1 LVGIEKARQP
11 EIFVVTWFL
20 NQFSALFMISIVYAI
35 VFKGEI
41 LEGFQPISVKA
52 HLSKLLKADG
62 DRMKVLFSGKQ
73 VVIKRTADKAEAA
86 KYTNALKKIGADIK
100 VKGIKV
106 DAPSAK
112 PKVAKPAAAPAATPA
127 ATPVAPPTGDTAPE
141 DAPVVPDV
149 SGISLAP
156 NEGNIVEP
164 TPEPPPPNIDLSG
177 IEVAENDGTPLIEPA
192 LVEVVEIDLS
202 EFSVAEN
209 DGEPLVEPSNEVV
222 PKIDVPDFGLDVP
235 GAVLETIQEEKELLN
250 PDTTGMTLAMAG
262 IELLEPEDKD
272 QEPPPP
278 APDTSSIHLVSNF
291 DV

>member
-1 LVGIEKARQP
+1 M
-11 EIFVVTWFL
+11 
-20 NQFSALFMISIVYAI
+20 SSIVYAI
-35 VFKGEI
+35 VFKDEI

-100 VKGIKV
+100 VKSIKV

-127 ATPVAPPTGDTAPE
+127 ATLVAPPTGDTAPE

-222 PKIDVPDFGLDVP
+222 PKIDVPDF
-235 GAVLETIQEEKELLN
+235 
-250 PDTTGMTLAMAG
+250 
-262 IELLEPEDKD
+262 
-272 QEPPPP
+272 
-278 APDTSSIHLVSNF
+278 
-291 DV
+291 